1 MVRRYPRSQN
11 RGGESSGNKSAGHC
25 RLVCQAAAAD
35 SRTGAPNPSFP
46 EEAPAATTTISLI
59 ESVVRARNPAFLS
72 ENHRANSPND
82 RQLHLKFDKTMS
94 NSSLKAR
101 VDFFL

>member
-1 MVRRYPRSQN
+1 VR
-11 RGGESSGNKSAGHC
+11 SSTWS
-25 RLVCQAAAAD
+25 
-35 SRTGAPNPSFP
+35 
-46 EEAPAATTTISLI
+46 EAPAATTTISLI

-101 VDFFL
+101 VDFFLPSNGRGKRLSRQGRELAAADHGNDLGIGHRRYFLGGRVP